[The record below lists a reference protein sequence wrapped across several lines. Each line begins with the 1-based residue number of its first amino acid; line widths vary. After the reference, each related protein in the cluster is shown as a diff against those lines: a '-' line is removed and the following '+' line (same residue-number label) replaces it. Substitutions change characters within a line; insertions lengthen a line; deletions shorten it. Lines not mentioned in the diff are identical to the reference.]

1 MESEMQTGEEWRAQ
15 AAPGTRGSERPS
27 ILRWARTAAFTVLL
41 GAGAMVAPSGAVA
54 AADLTAP
61 ATTLTGVANGAV
73 LPYGSV
79 AHITL
84 VGADAGS
91 GMASVHHIVD
101 SVVEPVVTSAVR
113 NGPRAANLF
122 GAPSLAVPGN
132 HPGGTAASITSG
144 DASCIAAGCHLGWA
158 LPATGTVVPHTGFT
172 SACPVCHTVV
182 DAATIVEPSDH
193 ATHDPSWPCTLCHGT
208 SIVGPVMPTS
218 DNPGDVAPTGTVSG
232 HFLGSQP
239 DRDGKCL
246 ECHVSY
252 AIAGAPPVSTASTC
266 TTSFDVSGSGTHSI
280 SYWSVDKAGNTE
292 ATHTVTFSITPAP
305 GGKTSTALSIVA
317 NPSSVKLPAP
327 FVLSGVL
334 SGPTGAGWTVNVWV
348 RKPNRATY
356 SYSSARLT
364 SALGGAG
371 SAWWYRYTPTMKGTY
386 TFYVSFAGDATYG
399 AASTLVTPFKV
410 VVK

>member
-1 MESEMQTGEEWRAQ
+1 MESEMQVGGARRVQ
-15 AAPGTRGSERPS
+15 AAPSRWGSERRR
-27 ILRWARTAAFTVLL
+27 IRNWAHAAGFAVVL
-41 GAGAMVAPSGAVA
+41 GAGAMVAPAGVLA

-61 ATTLTGVANGAV
+61 VTTLSGVASGAV

-91 GMASVHHIVD
+91 GMAGVHCIVD
-101 SVVEPVVTSAVR
+101 SVVEPVVTSTR
-113 NGPRAANLF
+113 NNGPRAAGLF

-132 HPGGTAASITSG
+132 HVGGTAASITSG
-144 DASCIAAGCHLGWA
+144 DASCIAAGCHPGWA
-158 LPATGTVVPHTGFT
+158 LPATGTVVPHAGFT

-182 DAATIVEPSDH
+182 DAPTMVEPSDH
-193 ATHDPSWPCTLCHGT
+193 ATHDLSWPCTLCHGT

-218 DNPGDVAPTGTVSG
+218 DNTGDVAPTGTVSG

-252 AIAGAPPVSTASTC
+252 TIAGAPPVSTASTI
-266 TTSFDVSGSGTHSI
+266 TTSFDVSGSGTHVI
-280 SYWSVDKAGNTE
+280 SYWSVAKAGNTE
-292 ATHTVTFSITPAP
+292 VTHTVTFSIAPAP
-305 GGKTSTALSIVA
+305 GGRTSTALSMVA
-317 NPSSVKLPAP
+317 NPGGVKLPAP

-334 SGPTGAGWTVNVWV
+334 SGPTGGGWTVKVWV

-356 SYSSARLT
+356 SYSSVRLT
-364 SALGGAG
+364 SALGTAA
-371 SAWWYRYTPTMKGTY
+371 STWWYRYTPTMKGTY
-386 TFYVSFAGDATYG
+386 TFYVTFAGDATHE
-399 AASTLVTPFKV
+399 AASTLVSPIKV